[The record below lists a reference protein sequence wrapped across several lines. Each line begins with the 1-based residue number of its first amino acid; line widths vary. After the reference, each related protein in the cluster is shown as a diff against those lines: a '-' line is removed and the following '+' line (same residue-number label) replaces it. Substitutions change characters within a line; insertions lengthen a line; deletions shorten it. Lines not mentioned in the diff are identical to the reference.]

1 MVGLHFVSKSLLL
14 FPFSAQEING
24 TRNCKAVCGKTV
36 SKHEAVK
43 IEAEN
48 DSKEPAEAYSEHY
61 AVKQGEH
68 EAEPCVADSL
78 YKGVSSAHNCER
90 GEHPHNCRD
99 KGRGHIVNERVVGEY
114 HKELLAYR
122 EVKDH
127 THKRKRTCVYPGK
140 VDRFFRPA
148 LLLCRD
154 ILADHRECGVLY
166 SLRYL
171 IDDIVDSHSDAEGC
185 RGYNAYIVYHRV
197 NVKHREVD
205 AARLD
210 SHRRTELEYHS
221 RVFLIGYKALRLEI
235 EAKLHLTAVEIPYRE
250 DKGHR
255 LTDYCRPRR
264 TGNAHSEGTDEDDV
278 EHEVDDRGDADEHK
292 RTAVFSDNRLTELFT
307 PVIYGSGA
315 AAAFYQKR
323 LNDYE
328 PVKFVVVDSAER
340 AQQGRVNLV
349 ECGAKELSVTPGKP
363 SKAGGEAAAAALNM
377 AIEELKDGAIDAL
390 VTAPIDKEMIQSE
403 TFSFTGHTEFLAKE
417 LEGEPLMIMTSEL
430 MRVGLATIHVPVA
443 QVADSLSKELI
454 VERINQINASMRQ
467 DFGVVRPKVAVL
479 ALNPHAGDGGLLGK
493 EEQEIIKPAIVEAYE
508 NGVLAFGPFAA
519 DGFFASGQFK
529 NYDAILAMYHDQGL
543 APFKTLTPN
552 GVNFTASLSEVR
564 TSPDHGVAYDIA
576 GKGIADEQ
584 SMRNAIYEAIDIVQ
598 RRREWAEWNAN
609 PLQHFEREKGRDI
622 SIKDLPETEHHD

>member
-1 MVGLHFVSKSLLL
+1 MRLKIGITQGDTNGVGWEVIL
-14 FPFSAQEING
+14 
-24 TRNCKAVCGKTV
+24 
-36 SKHEAVK
+36 K
-43 IEAEN
+43 I
-48 DSKEPAEAYSEHY
+48 
-61 AVKQGEH
+61 
-68 EAEPCVADSL
+68 
-78 YKGVSSAHNCER
+78 
-90 GEHPHNCRD
+90 
-99 KGRGHIVNERVVGEY
+99 
-114 HKELLAYR
+114 
-122 EVKDH
+122 
-127 THKRKRTCVYPGK
+127 
-140 VDRFFRPA
+140 
-148 LLLCRD
+148 
-154 ILADHRECGVLY
+154 
-166 SLRYL
+166 
-171 IDDIVDSHSDAEGC
+171 
-185 RGYNAYIVYHRV
+185 
-197 NVKHREVD
+197 
-205 AARLD
+205 
-210 SHRRTELEYHS
+210 
-221 RVFLIGYKALRLEI
+221 
-235 EAKLHLTAVEIPYRE
+235 
-250 DKGHR
+250 
-255 LTDYCRPRR
+255 
-264 TGNAHSEGTDEDDV
+264 
-278 EHEVDDRGDADEHK
+278 
-292 RTAVFSDNRLTELFT
+292 FSDNRLTELFT
-307 PVIYGSGA
+307 PVIYGSSA
-315 AAAFYQKR
+315 AAAYYQKR
-323 LNDYE
+323 LNDVE

-363 SKAGGEAAAAALNM
+363 SKAGGEAAAAALNK
-377 AIEELKDGAIDAL
+377 AIKELKDGAIDAL

-403 TFSFTGHTEFLAKE
+403 AFSFTGHTEFLAKE

-443 QVADSLSKELI
+443 EVAQSLSKELI

-493 EEQEIIKPAIVEAYE
+493 EEQDIIKPAIVEAYE
-508 NGVLAFGPFAA
+508 GGVLAFGPFAA

-598 RRREWAEWNAN
+598 RRSEWEEWNAN

>member
-1 MVGLHFVSKSLLL
+1 MSKRLKIGITQGDTNGVGWEVIL
-14 FPFSAQEING
+14 
-24 TRNCKAVCGKTV
+24 
-36 SKHEAVK
+36 K
-43 IEAEN
+43 I
-48 DSKEPAEAYSEHY
+48 
-61 AVKQGEH
+61 
-68 EAEPCVADSL
+68 
-78 YKGVSSAHNCER
+78 
-90 GEHPHNCRD
+90 
-99 KGRGHIVNERVVGEY
+99 
-114 HKELLAYR
+114 
-122 EVKDH
+122 
-127 THKRKRTCVYPGK
+127 
-140 VDRFFRPA
+140 
-148 LLLCRD
+148 
-154 ILADHRECGVLY
+154 
-166 SLRYL
+166 
-171 IDDIVDSHSDAEGC
+171 
-185 RGYNAYIVYHRV
+185 
-197 NVKHREVD
+197 
-205 AARLD
+205 
-210 SHRRTELEYHS
+210 
-221 RVFLIGYKALRLEI
+221 
-235 EAKLHLTAVEIPYRE
+235 
-250 DKGHR
+250 
-255 LTDYCRPRR
+255 
-264 TGNAHSEGTDEDDV
+264 
-278 EHEVDDRGDADEHK
+278 
-292 RTAVFSDNRLTELFT
+292 FSDNRLTELFT
-307 PVIYGSGA
+307 PVIYGSSA
-315 AAAFYQKR
+315 AAAYYQKR
-323 LNDYE
+323 LNDIE
-328 PVKFVVVDSAER
+328 PVKFMVVDGAER

-363 SKAGGEAAAAALNM
+363 SKVGGEAAAAALNM
-377 AIEELKDGAIDAL
+377 AIKELKDGAIDAL

-403 TFSFTGHTEFLAKE
+403 AFSFTGHTEFLAKE

-443 QVADSLSKELI
+443 EVAQSLSKELI
-454 VERINQINASMRQ
+454 VERINQINTSMRE

-508 NGVLAFGPFAA
+508 AGALAFGPFAA